1 MAYVFKKFET
11 GSIAYDRRDFVS
23 RPLWSGNNT
32 SLSKIYT
39 GSAQSETQKLYYID
53 AYNTTGSKIEKQ
65 FSIAYC
71 DFVNSGSSTGSFG
84 IGNNVSE
91 SKALYSQYKQLL
103 LETEDNLFEF
113 VSKFDGLDSSGNT
126 IATYTQTS
134 EYIYVLNIN
143 RSRFK
148 EKLAPGSWQLSLHG
162 VDANTGLTSG
172 STVTTLVDETIS
184 ELYLL
189 GSSLSRTG
197 PGGSFYYVY
206 SGSLTEGLYTGNN
219 SAIPYGIVYPDAG
232 LIVLNGV
239 ALDASASI
247 NTKRNPATGSSSYNS
262 QRLFNSISGAMH
274 VSTNNSFMGRTLET
288 INSTIYF
295 ARVGNGEFNFSNN
308 VSYYQ
313 TGSEQYI
320 KPLMLATEDKYKN
333 VTYVTTVGLYNDNRD
348 LLAVAK
354 LSKPVGKTSDSEMII
369 KIKLDY

>member
-1 MAYVFKKFET
+1 MAYVFKKFEI

-23 RPLWSGNNT
+23 RPLWSGNNVH
-32 SLSKIYT
+32 LSKIYT

-53 AYNTTGSKIEKQ
+53 AYNTTGSRIEKQ
-65 FSIAYC
+65 FSKAYC
-71 DFVNSGSSTGSFG
+71 DFLNSGSSADLLGV
-84 IGNNVSE
+84 GNNVSE
-91 SKALYSQYKQLL
+91 SMALYSQYKQLL

-113 VSKFDGLDSSGNT
+113 VSKFDGLDSSGNAST
-126 IATYTQTS
+126 IYTQTS
-134 EYIYVLNIN
+134 EYVYVLNIN

-172 STVTTLVDETIS
+172 STITTLVDETIS

-219 SAIPYGIVYPDAG
+219 SSTPYGIVYPDAG
-232 LIVLNGV
+232 LIVLNGM
-239 ALDASASI
+239 ALDELSSI

-262 QRLFNSISGAMH
+262 LRLFNSISGAMH
-274 VSTNNSFMGRTLET
+274 VSTDNSFMGRTLET
-288 INSTIYF
+288 INSSIYF

-320 KPLMLATEDKYKN
+320 KPLMLSTEDKYKN

-354 LSKPVGKTSDSEMII
+354 LSKPIGKTSDSEMII

>member
-1 MAYVFKKFET
+1 M
-11 GSIAYDRRDFVS
+11 
-23 RPLWSGNNT
+23 
-32 SLSKIYT
+32 
-39 GSAQSETQKLYYID
+39 
-53 AYNTTGSKIEKQ
+53 
-65 FSIAYC
+65 
-71 DFVNSGSSTGSFG
+71 
-84 IGNNVSE
+84 
-91 SKALYSQYKQLL
+91 
-103 LETEDNLFEF
+103 
-113 VSKFDGLDSSGNT
+113 
-126 IATYTQTS
+126 
-134 EYIYVLNIN
+134 
-143 RSRFK
+143 
-148 EKLAPGSWQLSLHG
+148 APGSWQLSLHG

-172 STVTTLVDETIS
+172 STITTLVDETIS

-219 SAIPYGIVYPDAG
+219 SSTPYGIVYPDAG
-232 LIVLNGV
+232 LIVLNGM
-239 ALDASASI
+239 ALDELSSI

-262 QRLFNSISGAMH
+262 LRLFNSISGAMH
-274 VSTNNSFMGRTLET
+274 VSTDNSFMGRTLET
-288 INSTIYF
+288 INSSIYF

-320 KPLMLATEDKYKN
+320 KPLMLSTEAKYKN

-354 LSKPVGKTSDSEMII
+354 LSKPIGKTSDSEMII

>member
-32 SLSKIYT
+32 ALTKIFT
-39 GSAQSETQKLYYID
+39 SSIQSYTQKLYYID
-53 AYNTTGSKIEKQ
+53 AYNTTESRIEKQ

-71 DFVNSGSSTGSFG
+71 DYVNSGSSTGSAQT
-84 IGNNVSE
+84 GNNVSE

-103 LETEDNLFEF
+103 LEPETNIFEF
-113 VSKFDGLDSSGNT
+113 LSRFDGSDANGIRVN
-126 IATYTQTS
+126 TYTES
-134 EYIYVLNIN
+134 SPYVYVLNIN

-148 EKLAPGSWQLSLHG
+148 EKLAAGSWELSLH
-162 VDANTGLTSG
+162 AMSG
-172 STVTTLVDETIS
+172 SSSSISGSKITKLVDETIS

-189 GSSLSRTG
+189 GNSLSRTG

-206 SGSLTEGLYTGNN
+206 SGSLANGLFTG
-219 SAIPYGIVYPDAG
+219 SASATPYGIVYPDAG
-232 LIVLNGV
+232 VIVLNGK

-247 NTKRNPATGSSSYNS
+247 STRRLPATSSGTFNAI
-262 QRLFNSISGAMH
+262 RLFNSISGAI
-274 VSTNNSFMGRTLET
+274 SKSNENSFKGRTLES

-320 KPLMLATEDKYKN
+320 KPLMLSTQGLYKN
-333 VTYVTTVGLYNDNRD
+333 ITYITTVGMYNNRNE

-354 LSKPVGKTSDSEMII
+354 LSRPVSKTSDSELII

>member
-23 RPLWSGNNT
+23 RPLWSGNNV
-32 SLSKIYT
+32 SLTKIY
-39 GSAQSETQKLYYID
+39 SSSLQSNTQKLYYVD
-53 AYNTTGSKIEKQ
+53 VYNTTGSRIEKQ

-71 DFVNSGSSTGSFG
+71 DYVNSGSSDGST

-103 LETEDNLFEF
+103 LETENNLFEF
-113 VSKFDGLDSSGNT
+113 VSKFDGLDANGNT
-126 IATYTQTS
+126 LNTYTETS
-134 EYIYVLNIN
+134 EHIYVLNIN
-143 RSRFK
+143 RNRFK
-148 EKLAPGSWQLSLHG
+148 EKLAPGSWQLSLHS
-162 VDANTGLTSG
+162 VDAETGEVSG
-172 STVTTLVDETIS
+172 SKITTLVDETIS

-206 SGSLTEGLYTGNN
+206 SGSLTDGLYTGDS
-219 SAIPYGIVYPDAG
+219 SATPYGIVYPDVG
-232 LIVLNGV
+232 VIVLNGN
-239 ALDASASI
+239 ALDSEAEI
-247 NTKRNPATGSSSYNS
+247 NTKRNPATGSSSFNS
-262 QRLFNSISGAMH
+262 NRLFNSVSGAME
-274 VSTNNSFMGRTLET
+274 VSNNYGFFGRTLET

-320 KPLMLATEDKYKN
+320 KPLMLATGDDYRN
-333 VTYVTTVGLYNDNRD
+333 VTYITTVGLYNDERD

-354 LSKPVGKTSDSEMII
+354 LSKPVGKTSDSELII

>member
-23 RPLWSGNNT
+23 RPLWSGNN
-32 SLSKIYT
+32 SELSKIYT
-39 GSAQSETQKLYYID
+39 SSAQSETQKLYYVD
-53 AYNTTGSKIEKQ
+53 VYNTTGSRIEKQ

-71 DFVNSGSSTGSFG
+71 DFVNSGSSTGSSG

-103 LETEDNLFEF
+103 LEPETNLFEF
-113 VSKFDGLDSSGNT
+113 VSKFDGLDSLGNT
-126 IATYTQTS
+126 TVTYTETS
-134 EYIYVLNIN
+134 EHIYVLNIN
-143 RSRFK
+143 RTRYK

-162 VDANTGLTSG
+162 VDSDYGLPYENRI
-172 STVTTLVDETIS
+172 TTLVDETIG

-206 SGSLTEGLYTGNN
+206 SGSLTDGLYSGNG
-219 SAIPYGIVYPDAG
+219 SATPYGIVYPDMG
-232 LIVLNGV
+232 IIVLNGT
-239 ALDASASI
+239 ALDASASM
-247 NTKRNPATGSSSYNS
+247 NTKRNPATGSSSNNS
-262 QRLFNSISGAMH
+262 LRLFNSISGAME
-274 VSTNNSFMGRTLET
+274 VSTDNSFKGRTLES

-320 KPLMLATEDKYKN
+320 KPLMLATQDKYRN
-333 VTYVTTVGLYNDNRD
+333 ITYVTTVGLYNDNKD